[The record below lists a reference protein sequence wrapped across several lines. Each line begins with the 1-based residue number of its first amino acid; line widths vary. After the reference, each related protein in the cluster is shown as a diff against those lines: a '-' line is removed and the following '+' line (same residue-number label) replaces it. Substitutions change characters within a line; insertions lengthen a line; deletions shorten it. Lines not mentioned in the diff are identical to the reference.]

1 MKKRE
6 LKKLGIQGKV
16 IPMSD
21 FAELS
26 LDDFAKRLT
35 EYGVYLSTDKVK
47 NLYEDLFTGVITKD
61 EYIAFKEEFEI
72 KAKSA
77 EKGLIDAKVELKNID
92 NKLMVASLDNAFIK
106 ICSCEKQYE
115 ETKENIAIKI
125 KGNALVEEKFMDRR
139 DRLYGKSDCSYI
151 W

>member
-35 EYGVYLSTDKVK
+35 EYGVSFSTDKAK
-47 NLYEDLFTGVITKD
+47 KLYEDLRSAFLSDSQVEPTKTED
-61 EYIAFKEEFEI
+61 DY
-72 KAKSA
+72 
-77 EKGLIDAKVELKNID
+77 
-92 NKLMVASLDNAFIK
+92 
-106 ICSCEKQYE
+106 EKQ
-115 ETKENIAIKI
+115 
-125 KGNALVEEKFMDRR
+125 
-139 DRLYGKSDCSYI
+139 
-151 W
+151 

>member
-35 EYGVYLSTDKVK
+35 EYGVSLSTDKVK
-47 NLYEDLFTGVITKD
+47 NLYEDLRSAFLSDSQVEPTKTED
-61 EYIAFKEEFEI
+61 DY
-72 KAKSA
+72 
-77 EKGLIDAKVELKNID
+77 D
-92 NKLMVASLDNAFIK
+92 
-106 ICSCEKQYE
+106 KQ
-115 ETKENIAIKI
+115 
-125 KGNALVEEKFMDRR
+125 
-139 DRLYGKSDCSYI
+139 
-151 W
+151 

>member
-35 EYGVYLSTDKVK
+35 EYGVSLSTDKVQE
-47 NLYEDLFTGVITKD
+47 LYDELRGVFISDSNQDVQQTKTD
-61 EYIAFKEEFEI
+61 E
-72 KAKSA
+72 
-77 EKGLIDAKVELKNID
+77 
-92 NKLMVASLDNAFIK
+92 
-106 ICSCEKQYE
+106 
-115 ETKENIAIKI
+115 
-125 KGNALVEEKFMDRR
+125 
-139 DRLYGKSDCSYI
+139 
-151 W
+151 

>member
-35 EYGVYLSTDKVK
+35 EYGVSLSTDKVK
-47 NLYEDLFTGVITKD
+47 NLYEDLRSAFLSDDQVEPTKTD
-61 EYIAFKEEFEI
+61 
-72 KAKSA
+72 
-77 EKGLIDAKVELKNID
+77 DPVEPTKTED
-92 NKLMVASLDNAFIK
+92 DY
-106 ICSCEKQYE
+106 EKQ
-115 ETKENIAIKI
+115 
-125 KGNALVEEKFMDRR
+125 
-139 DRLYGKSDCSYI
+139 
-151 W
+151 

>member
-35 EYGVYLSTDKVK
+35 EYGVSFSTDKAQE
-47 NLYEDLFTGVITKD
+47 LYN
-61 EYIAFKEEFEI
+61 
-72 KAKSA
+72 
-77 EKGLIDAKVELKNID
+77 ELR
-92 NKLMVASLDNAFIK
+92 SAFI
-106 ICSCEKQYE
+106 SDSNQDVQQ
-115 ETKENIAIKI
+115 TKTNE
-125 KGNALVEEKFMDRR
+125 
-139 DRLYGKSDCSYI
+139 
-151 W
+151 

>member
-35 EYGVYLSTDKVK
+35 EYGVSLGTDKAQE
-47 NLYEDLFTGVITKD
+47 LYNELRSVFISDSNQDVQQTKTD
-61 EYIAFKEEFEI
+61 E
-72 KAKSA
+72 
-77 EKGLIDAKVELKNID
+77 
-92 NKLMVASLDNAFIK
+92 
-106 ICSCEKQYE
+106 
-115 ETKENIAIKI
+115 
-125 KGNALVEEKFMDRR
+125 
-139 DRLYGKSDCSYI
+139 
-151 W
+151 

>member
-35 EYGVYLSTDKVK
+35 EYGVSLSADKVQE
-47 NLYEDLFTGVITKD
+47 LYN
-61 EYIAFKEEFEI
+61 
-72 KAKSA
+72 
-77 EKGLIDAKVELKNID
+77 ELR
-92 NKLMVASLDNAFIK
+92 SAFI
-106 ICSCEKQYE
+106 SDGNQDVQQ
-115 ETKENIAIKI
+115 TKTDE
-125 KGNALVEEKFMDRR
+125 
-139 DRLYGKSDCSYI
+139 
-151 W
+151 

>member
-35 EYGVYLSTDKVK
+35 EYGVSLSTDKVQS
-47 NLYEDLFTGVITKD
+47 LFEDLRSVFLSDNQIEPTKTED
-61 EYIAFKEEFEI
+61 DY
-72 KAKSA
+72 
-77 EKGLIDAKVELKNID
+77 
-92 NKLMVASLDNAFIK
+92 
-106 ICSCEKQYE
+106 EKQ
-115 ETKENIAIKI
+115 
-125 KGNALVEEKFMDRR
+125 
-139 DRLYGKSDCSYI
+139 
-151 W
+151 

>member
-35 EYGVYLSTDKVK
+35 EYGVSLSTDKVQE
-47 NLYEDLFTGVITKD
+47 LYNELRSVFISDSNQDVQQTKTD
-61 EYIAFKEEFEI
+61 E
-72 KAKSA
+72 
-77 EKGLIDAKVELKNID
+77 
-92 NKLMVASLDNAFIK
+92 
-106 ICSCEKQYE
+106 
-115 ETKENIAIKI
+115 
-125 KGNALVEEKFMDRR
+125 
-139 DRLYGKSDCSYI
+139 
-151 W
+151 

>member
-35 EYGVYLSTDKVK
+35 QYGVSLSTDKVK
-47 NLYEDLFTGVITKD
+47 NLYEDLMSAFLSDSQVEPTKTED
-61 EYIAFKEEFEI
+61 DY
-72 KAKSA
+72 
-77 EKGLIDAKVELKNID
+77 
-92 NKLMVASLDNAFIK
+92 
-106 ICSCEKQYE
+106 EKQ
-115 ETKENIAIKI
+115 
-125 KGNALVEEKFMDRR
+125 
-139 DRLYGKSDCSYI
+139 
-151 W
+151 

>member
-35 EYGVYLSTDKVK
+35 EYGVSLGTDKVQE
-47 NLYEDLFTGVITKD
+47 LYN
-61 EYIAFKEEFEI
+61 
-72 KAKSA
+72 
-77 EKGLIDAKVELKNID
+77 ELR
-92 NKLMVASLDNAFIK
+92 SAFI
-106 ICSCEKQYE
+106 SDSNQDVQQ
-115 ETKENIAIKI
+115 TKTDE
-125 KGNALVEEKFMDRR
+125 
-139 DRLYGKSDCSYI
+139 
-151 W
+151 

>member
-47 NLYEDLFTGVITKD
+47 NLYEDLRSAFLSDSKIEPTKTED
-61 EYIAFKEEFEI
+61 DY
-72 KAKSA
+72 
-77 EKGLIDAKVELKNID
+77 
-92 NKLMVASLDNAFIK
+92 
-106 ICSCEKQYE
+106 EKQ
-115 ETKENIAIKI
+115 
-125 KGNALVEEKFMDRR
+125 
-139 DRLYGKSDCSYI
+139 
-151 W
+151 